1 MILFFTNPNLGA
13 TASITSYGLNA
24 GAEYA
29 IGVLKGQFDF
39 AQLTNT
45 DKKFNYTVE
54 HQFPSWLVSE
64 ARKNS
69 SVNTIELVQRYYDWV
84 FSTSGLNLYPNYEDI
99 QNVFYMNFDSLKETY
114 KSLFPDFGFDDFGR
128 DYETELREFL
138 VANKKRFIVNKGNQD
153 SFKYFI
159 QTFFGSVLDD
169 YEMSYG
175 VDNTLVLNQGT
186 LNGDYLTEGAN
197 RQEFGIILTA
207 FIPEKYQDDFISMM
221 KPIGFRFDLIKGQRS
236 LSAVATT
243 SADRYRPSSL
253 IE

>member
-13 TASITSYGLNA
+13 TAAITSYGLNA

-29 IGVLKGQFDF
+29 LGVLKTEFDF
-39 AQLTNT
+39 DQLTST

-64 ARKNS
+64 ARKNN
-69 SVNTIELVQRYYDWV
+69 SVNTINLIQRYYDWV
-84 FSTSGLNLYPNYEDI
+84 FSTSGLDLYPNYEDI

-114 KSLFPDFGFDDFGR
+114 KSLFSDFDFDDFGQ

-138 VANKKRFIVNKGNQD
+138 VSNKKRFIVNKGNQD

-159 QTFFGSVLDD
+159 QTFFNSVLDD
-169 YEMSYG
+169 YEMTYG

-186 LNGDYLTEGAN
+186 LNGDYMTEGAN

-207 FIPEKYQDDFISMM
+207 YIPEKYQDDFISMM
-221 KPIGFRFDLIKGQRS
+221 KPIGFRFDLVKGQRS
-236 LSAVATT
+236 LSVTETT